1 MCRDVDSTA
10 SYRQHRAMHPIT
22 DYFRDDVLVKRPYIK
37 LEWCLMALENPVRR
51 EIQQEDGRIRL
62 WVFVPEL

>member
-1 MCRDVDSTA
+1 MLT
-10 SYRQHRAMHPIT
+10 RQQVPGSIAAMHPMT